1 MDAKFNSF
9 SESISKQVN
18 EIYFDKSWFC
28 IVSKTTG
35 ILLPCQIG
43 RNKERGLNQFQ
54 RDKNVKPFKKMQLF
68 SLSCF
73 YFNLQLELLKI
84 RVIFTLHS
92 LQQHYS
98 AWCNYLLSIMI
109 GNNDS
114 WRIWQ
119 NIEYNYPLSMMIG
132 TNDSWIIQQN
142 RIEQMALA

>member
-18 EIYFDKSWFC
+18 ELYFDKSGFC

-43 RNKERGLNQFQ
+43 NNKERGLNQLQ
-54 RDKNVKPFKKMQLF
+54 KDKNVKRFKIMQLF
-68 SLSCF
+68 SISFC
-73 YFNLQLELLKI
+73 YFNLQYELLKI
-84 RVIFTLHS
+84 RVIFTVHS

-109 GNNDS
+109 GNNNS

-119 NIEYNYPLSMMIG
+119 NIEYNNSLSIMIG
-132 TNDSWIIQQN
+132 SNDSWIIQQN
-142 RIEQMALA
+142 RIEQLALA